1 MSESDWRKKICQS
14 GTKVN
19 KGAGGM
25 ETELII
31 EGCGFPPMSARGC
44 SQELTLVEHGIFRR
58 TVNGDLA
65 YLGPQNHK
73 YRSVV
78 RCEDKVTLVN
88 EGVLLRGT
96 VVRIGCLQ
104 RLWQQG
110 VGDVRLEREAVA
122 GSVVAMDAAQNPV
135 IADVIDSKTVKVV
148 QEAHQDV
155 FVSYRPWLTMR
166 VISLMLHTDEW
177 GLKAGW
183 RLELEEV

>member
-1 MSESDWRKKICQS
+1 
-14 GTKVN
+14 
-19 KGAGGM
+19 M

-31 EGCGFPPMSARGC
+31 EGCGFPPLSARGC
-44 SQELTLVEHGIFRR
+44 SQELTLVEQGTFRR

-65 YLGPQNHK
+65 YLGPRQHK

-78 RCEDKVTLVN
+78 QCEDKVTLVN
-88 EGVLLRGT
+88 EGVLARGM

-110 VGDVRLEREAVA
+110 VGDVTLEREAVA
-122 GSVVAMDAAQNPV
+122 GSVAAMDSGQNPV
-135 IADVIDSKTVKVV
+135 IVDVVDAKTIKVT
-148 QEAHQDV
+148 QASQTDV

-166 VISLMLHTDEW
+166 VISLTLRTDEW